1 MSWKQLLA
9 ENKVHSHR
17 TSKKELDGLREL
29 ISRDLA
35 DAAIK
40 GLSSDRQ
47 FATAY
52 NAALQTAKMA
62 IACAGYRLANTP
74 GHHRLTFDA
83 ARLALGASAARSLDF
98 FEACRRKRNVI
109 DYDQASVATET
120 EASEVIVEAGSF
132 LELVEQ
138 WIKAHHAKL
147 AR

>member
-1 MSWKQLLA
+1 MSWKKLLA
-9 ENKVHSHR
+9 ERKVHTHR
-17 TSKKELDGLREL
+17 PSKQELDGLREL

-40 GLSSDRQ
+40 GLSSDRR

-62 IACAGYRLANTP
+62 ITCAGYRLASTQ
-74 GHHRLTFDA
+74 GHHRMTFDA

-109 DYDQASVATET
+109 DYDQASVATNSEAAEVVT
-120 EASEVIVEAGSF
+120 EAAAF
-132 LELVEQ
+132 LELVER
-138 WIKAHHAKL
+138 WIHTHHAKL

>member
-9 ENKVHSHR
+9 ENKVHTHR

-29 ISRDLA
+29 ISRDLT
-35 DAAIK
+35 DAAVK

-83 ARLALGASAARSLDF
+83 ARLALGASASRSLDF
-98 FEACRRKRNVI
+98 FEACRRKRNTI

-120 EASEVIVEAGSF
+120 EAAEVVVEARSF
-132 LELVEQ
+132 VVLAEK
-138 WIKAHHAKL
+138 WITTHHPKL

>member
-9 ENKVHSHR
+9 ENKVHTHR
-17 TSKKELDGLREL
+17 TSKKELDGLREV
-29 ISRDLA
+29 ISRDLT
-35 DAAIK
+35 DAAVK

-62 IACAGYRLANTP
+62 IACAGYRLANTQ
-74 GHHRLTFDA
+74 GHHRLTFDS
-83 ARLALGASAARSLDF
+83 ARVALGASASRSLDF
-98 FEACRRKRNVI
+98 FEACRRKRNTI

-120 EASEVIVEAGSF
+120 EAAEVISEARSF
-132 LELVEQ
+132 LALVEK
-138 WIKAHHAKL
+138 WITTHHPKL

>member
-9 ENKVHSHR
+9 EHKVHSHR
-17 TSKKELDGLREL
+17 TSKEELNALREL
-29 ISRDLA
+29 IARDLA
-35 DAAIK
+35 DAAIE

-62 IACAGYRLANTP
+62 IACAGYRLASTQ
-74 GHHRLTFDA
+74 GHHRLTFDG

-109 DYDQASVATET
+109 DYDQSSVASET
-120 EASEVIVEAGSF
+120 EAKGV
-132 LELVEQ
+132 
-138 WIKAHHAKL
+138 L
-147 AR
+147 ADYAFVRK

>member
-1 MSWKQLLA
+1 MSWKKLLA
-9 ENKVHSHR
+9 ERRVHTHR
-17 TSKKELDGLREL
+17 PSKQELDGLREL

-40 GLSSDRQ
+40 GLSSDRR

-62 IACAGYRLANTP
+62 ITSAGYRLASTQ
-74 GHHRLTFDA
+74 GHHRMTFDV
-83 ARLALGASAARSLDF
+83 ARLALGASASRSLDF

-109 DYDQASVATET
+109 DYDQASVATNT
-120 EASEVIVEAGSF
+120 EAAEVVTEAAAF
-132 LELVEQ
+132 LELVER
-138 WIKAHHAKL
+138 WINTHHAKL

>member
-9 ENKVHSHR
+9 EHKVHTHNP
-17 TSKKELDGLREL
+17 SKKELDGLREL

-62 IACAGYRLANTP
+62 IICAGYRLANTP

-83 ARLALGASAARSLDF
+83 ARLALGASAVRSLDF
-98 FEACRRKRNVI
+98 FEACRRKRNAI
-109 DYDQASVATET
+109 DYDQASIATET
-120 EASEVIVEAGSF
+120 EAAEVTAEAQSF
-132 LELVEQ
+132 LEFVEQ
-138 WIKAHHAKL
+138 WIKTHHPKL